1 MLLDLVLI
9 TVEFIVKV
17 VKNGGNLGYSD
28 HALVE
33 FVISRN
39 KGLANSGIRTLHF
52 RN

>member
-9 TVEFIVKV
+9 NVEFIVKV
-17 VKNGGNLGYSD
+17 VKNGDNLDCSD

-39 KGLANSGIRTLHF
+39 LGLANSGIRTLHF
-52 RN
+52 RE